1 MDNVQLNTLV
11 PQEDKDFFFSVADRM
26 GVSTGEAMERLI
38 SHLREETAH
47 DGLPTWFDRSE
58 LPEALPIAKAS

>member
-26 GVSTGEAMERLI
+26 GVSTGEA
-38 SHLREETAH
+38 
-47 DGLPTWFDRSE
+47 WNN
-58 LPEALPIAKAS
+58 